1 MEIEGLEIVRLEL
14 KYCERC
20 GGLWMRIWG
29 SEDVYCPS
37 CAVQMSDLPA
47 VRRKRKPHLPG
58 SDRFE
63 IKSQCEEFSA
73 FCGEGG
79 NA

>member
-29 SEDVYCPS
+29 TEDVYCPS
-37 CAVQMSDLPA
+37 LC
-47 VRRKRKPHLPG
+47 R
-58 SDRFE
+58 
-63 IKSQCEEFSA
+63 
-73 FCGEGG
+73 G
-79 NA
+79 NARSSHRPQREKAAFTGERPSRTQEPV